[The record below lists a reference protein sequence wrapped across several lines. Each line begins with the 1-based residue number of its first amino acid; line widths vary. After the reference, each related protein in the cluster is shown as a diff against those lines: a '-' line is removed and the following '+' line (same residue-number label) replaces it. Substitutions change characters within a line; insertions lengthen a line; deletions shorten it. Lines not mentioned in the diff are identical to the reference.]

1 LAIVVWWYA
10 LFPTFLWGA
19 VAVIVSWYVYRYAF
33 AGHARFLWT
42 YAFWIVVG
50 MVSASHIAM
59 GWERVALLLVWAL
72 LLGVLCASVLK
83 LFRTWSMG
91 VGMVYY
97 VTLVVSTISIA
108 LLPFSTNGLHVLWA
122 FLAYYLSSKEY
133 VRFVL
138 GEWNGRLRIWTGVL
152 SLLGAQ
158 LLWVSLLL
166 SFGFLNVSALLLI
179 FWISAM
185 DVFAHSFS
193 GTLTS
198 REVKRVVLFFG
209 IFFVLVLIASWLSI

>member
-1 LAIVVWWYA
+1 MWWYA
-10 LFPTFLWGA
+10 LFPTFLWGT
-19 VAVIVSWYVYRYAF
+19 VAVIASWYVYRYAF
-33 AGHARFLWT
+33 AGHARFFWT

-50 MVSASHIAM
+50 MAGASHIVV
-59 GWERVALLLVWAL
+59 GWERVALLIVWAL
-72 LLGVLCASVLK
+72 LLGVLCASALK
-83 LFRTWSMG
+83 MFRSWSMG
-91 VGMVYY
+91 IGMVYY
-97 VTLVVSTISIA
+97 LTLVMATVVIA
-108 LLPFSTNGLHVLWA
+108 VLPFNTNGLHVVWA
-122 FLAYYLSSKEY
+122 FLAYYFFAKEY

-179 FWISAM
+179 FWISVTDM
-185 DVFAHSFS
+185 FAHSFS

-198 REVKRVVLFFG
+198 RAVKRVVLFFI
-209 IFFVLVLIASWLSI
+209 IFFVLVLIASWLSIR